1 MTENQHTEWKEA
13 WRDEYLKW
21 LCGFANA
28 EGGVLVLG
36 RDDKG
41 SPVGLSDAK
50 KLLAQVQQAKWN
62 REQDIYLIEHNH
74 LPLAELMQQLCFNE
88 EEIMARRKLLG
99 LTTRLKQMR
108 KLSH

>member
-1 MTENQHTEWKEA
+1 MLEDRGSGFYPHGFKM
-13 WRDEYLKW
+13 DE
-21 LCGFANA
+21 
-28 EGGVLVLG
+28 EMVRPDV
-36 RDDKG
+36 
-41 SPVGLSDAK
+41 K
-50 KLLAQVQQAKWN
+50 KLLAQAQQAKWS

-88 EEIMARRKLLG
+88 EEINARRKVLG